1 MNKTLRILLQAGMDV
16 NLQDNDG
23 WTPLHAAS
31 HWSQEEAAKLL
42 ADKNADFN
50 ICNKLVR
57 SFCCCYHLLVL
68 FRPRLLETL
77 VFRMKCDS
85 VT

>member
-1 MNKTLRILLQAGMDV
+1 MDV

-42 ADKNADFN
+42 AEKNADFDLRS
-50 ICNKLVR
+50 KLVIKLR
-57 SFCCCYHLLVL
+57 
-68 FRPRLLETL
+68 
-77 VFRMKCDS
+77 
-85 VT
+85 